1 MKEKR
6 KRVTQVEEA
15 VVKNER
21 KWCGGGLVGSIVL
34 RLLLWEYSKRDVL
47 REEREMIDHDS

>member
-21 KWCGGGLVGSIVL
+21 MWCGGGLVGSIVL